1 MPEPRPLS
9 DAEEADLAA
18 FADGQLDAARRA
30 DVERLLTSD
39 ADLARAYERQRAGM
53 VAIATAAESVSA
65 PLALRSRV
73 EAMQRGEPVP
83 GARESR
89 RRRFSLGR
97 WLPVGSA
104 VAAAA
109 IALVVIVLLGGAP
122 STQQM
127 LAAATRP
134 PTGIVSLDPTQPA
147 LLRDH
152 VEQVRFPNFE
162 GKFGW
167 EATGVR
173 TDDIG
178 GRTAK
183 TVFYRNEGRRIAYTI
198 VDGKAL
204 DWPADATPTPRDG
217 VDLRTFHDGDRT
229 VVTWRRD
236 GRTCILSSTSVPR
249 DELLTLASWK
259 GKGAVTF

>member
-9 DAEEADLAA
+9 EAEEAELAA
-18 FADGQLDAARRA
+18 FADGQLEQPQRVAFERRLA
-30 DVERLLTSD
+30 ED

-73 EAMQRGEPVP
+73 EAMQRGEVAPRP
-83 GARESR
+83 R
-89 RRRFSLGR
+89 RRRRLSFGR
-97 WLPVGSA
+97 WMPAAGL
-104 VAAAA
+104 AAAA
-109 IALVVIVLLGGAP
+109 AVAIVVVLLGGAP
-122 STQQM
+122 STSAM

-134 PTGIVSLDPTQPA
+134 PTGTVSLDPRQPA
-147 LLRDH
+147 LLQDR
-152 VEQVRFPNFE
+152 VETVRFPNFE
-162 GKFGW
+162 AKFGW

-173 TDDIG
+173 TDEID
-178 GRTAK
+178 GRQTK
-183 TVFYRNEGRRIAYTI
+183 TVFYRHEGRRIAYTI
-198 VDGKAL
+198 VEGDAL
-204 DWPADATPTPRDG
+204 PWPSDAAKTSRDG
-217 VDLRTFHDGDRT
+217 VEMRTFDDGDRT

-236 GRTCILSSTSVPR
+236 GRTCVLSATNVPR

>member
-9 DAEEADLAA
+9 ESEEAELAA
-18 FADGQLDAARRA
+18 FADGRLDPERRA
-30 DVERLLTSD
+30 DVERRLVED
-39 ADLARAYERQRAGM
+39 VELARAYERQRAGM

-65 PLALRSRV
+65 PLALRSRI
-73 EAMQRGEPVP
+73 EAMQRGEAPAKP
-83 GARESR
+83 R
-89 RRRFSLGR
+89 RRRLSIGR
-97 WLPVGSA
+97 WMPAGIA

-109 IALVVIVLLGGAP
+109 IALVVVLAGGAP
-122 STQQM
+122 STSAM

-134 PTGIVSLDPTQPA
+134 PTGTISLDPTQPA
-147 LLRDH
+147 LLQDR
-152 VEQVRFPNFE
+152 VETVRFPNFQ

-173 TDDIG
+173 TDTIG

-183 TVFYRNEGRRIAYTI
+183 TVFYRHEGRRIAYTI
-198 VDGKAL
+198 VDGEAL
-204 DWPADATPTPRDG
+204 AWPGDAAKLRYEG
-217 VDLRTFHDGDRT
+217 VAMRTFDHGDRT

-236 GRTCILSSTSVPR
+236 GHTCILSATNVPKG
-249 DELLTLASWK
+249 ELLELASWN

>member
-9 DAEEADLAA
+9 EAEEADLAA

-30 DVERLLTSD
+30 EVEDRLTSD

-73 EAMQRGEPVP
+73 EAMQRGKPVP
-83 GARESR
+83 GARKSR
-89 RRRFSLGR
+89 RRRFSLGG
-97 WLPVGSA
+97 WLPAAGM
-104 VAAAA
+104 VAAVG
-109 IALVVIVLLGGAP
+109 IALVVVVLLGGAP
-122 STQQM
+122 STQEM

-134 PTGIVSLDPTQPA
+134 PTGVVSLDPTQPA
-147 LLRDH
+147 LLRDR

-162 GKFGW
+162 NKFGW

-183 TVFYRNEGRRIAYTI
+183 TVFYRSEGRRIAYTI
-198 VDGKAL
+198 VDGDAL
-204 DWPADATPTPRDG
+204 DWPGNAEPMPRDG
-217 VDLRTFHDGDRT
+217 VDLRTFQDGDRT
-229 VVTWRRD
+229 VVTWRRH
-236 GRTCILSSTSVPR
+236 GQTCILSSTSVPR
-249 DELLTLASWK
+249 DELLTLAAWK